1 MGTAGANGCKASQ
14 DWDRICCNCTA
25 SEGMAV
31 HGKNAINK
39 QGPSSTSTST
49 SSTSTTF
56 RE

>member
-1 MGTAGANGCKASQ
+1 MDSRSKRLQGQPGLGPNLLH
-14 DWDRICCNCTA
+14 RTA
-25 SEGMAV
+25 SEGRAV

-39 QGPSSTSTST
+39 QGPSTSSS